1 MKSMSN
7 EQFAEEIVANVKADY
22 ERRAQARR
30 GFESQWQLNT
40 NFVMGN
46 QYCYVNVKGEVE
58 DSEKDYFWQEREVF
72 NHIAS
77 ILESRLAKLSTVRP
91 KFIVRPASGDDKD
104 VKTAKVTAKILESS
118 AQNLNLDDILTKGT
132 MWAELTGSAFYKVV
146 WDTNAGMCVGNDG
159 KKKIKEG
166 DVRIDVCSPYEIFP
180 NDLGCTSIEEC
191 SSIIHAKALHVDDV
205 YRIWGK
211 KVNGEGALA
220 MSYDVPAFCGGLG
233 LSSAIVKAGGGEK
246 ADYVTVI
253 ERYEKPNAEHS
264 KGRLTIV
271 AGNELLYYGEYEGD
285 DKTFYPFV
293 RQISVENTG
302 CFYGTSMVERCIPI
316 QRAYNAVK
324 NRKHEFLNRIAM
336 GVLMVEDG
344 SVDTV
349 DLEEDGLSPGKI
361 LVYRQGSTPPSFM
374 SPGHVPEAFNVEE
387 TRLLNEFVDISGISE
402 IMRSSSV
409 PSSVTSGSAISMLIE
424 QDDTRLNITI
434 QNLRNA
440 SKTINEKML
449 NLYKENASY
458 SRLCRFV
465 GEDGEIELITW
476 TKSDLSS
483 DTIVFASTNELNNSI
498 ASKKNTMME
507 LLRSGLLHDENG
519 KLSSHVK
526 HKILDVFGYGG
537 WEETQ
542 TIRNLHQTR
551 ATKENV
557 SAYEDEI
564 KVCEID
570 DHDLHINEHIRFM
583 LTSEFEN
590 EKRKNPK
597 IEEIMLAHIRE
608 HKKFKQTQRA
618 MEDEN

>member
-1 MKSMSN
+1 MKGKN
-7 EQFAEEIVANVKADY
+7 NDKFAEEIVADVKSDY

-30 GFESQWQLNT
+30 SFESQWQLNT

-72 NHIAS
+72 NHIAT
-77 ILESRLAKLSTVRP
+77 ILESRLAKLSTIRP
-91 KFIVRPASGDDKD
+91 KFIVRPASGDDND
-104 VKTAKVTAKILESS
+104 VKTSKVTAKILESS
-118 AQNLNLDDILTKGT
+118 SQNLGIDEILTRGT
-132 MWAELTGSAFYKVV
+132 MWAELTGTAFYKVV
-146 WDTNAGMCVGNDG
+146 WDSNAGMCVGNDG
-159 KKKIKEG
+159 KKKIREG

-191 SSIIHAKALHVDDV
+191 SSIIHAKALHVSDV

-211 KVNGEGALA
+211 KVKGEGTLSP
-220 MSYDVPAFCGGLG
+220 SYDTPAFCGGLG
-233 LSSAIVKAGGGEK
+233 LSSAIVRTNGAEN

-253 ERYEKPNAEHS
+253 ERYDKPDSDNP

-285 DKTFYPFV
+285 DKNFYPFV
-293 RQISVENTG
+293 RQVSVENVG

-361 LVYRQGSTPPSFM
+361 LVYRQGSTPPTFM
-374 SPGHVPEAFNVEE
+374 SPGHVPEAFSIEE
-387 TRLLNEFVDISGISE
+387 NRLLNEFVDISGISE
-402 IMRSSSV
+402 IMRSSTV

-434 QNLRNA
+434 QQLRNA
-440 SKTINEKML
+440 SKSINEKML
-449 NLYKENASY
+449 NLYKENASF

-465 GEDGEIELITW
+465 GEDGEVELITW
-476 TKSDLSS
+476 TKNDLSS
-483 DTIVFASTNELNNSI
+483 DTIVFASSSELNNSI
-498 ASKKNTMME
+498 ASRKNTMME

-519 KLSSHVK
+519 KLAPHVK

-542 TIRNLHQTR
+542 TVRNLHQTR
-551 ATKENV
+551 ASRENL

-570 DHDLHINEHIRFM
+570 DHGLHIDEHVRFM

-590 EKRKNPK
+590 QKRKNPK
-597 IEEIMLAHIRE
+597 LEEVMLAHIRE
-608 HKKFKQTQRA
+608 HKKFKQVEQ
-618 MEDEN
+618 ELEEKK